1 MSGGSTYQSKPV
13 NRPGGLSQYV
23 YKNFCYHTIQWLWL
37 WGCVCDDWKP
47 SFLTGIIF
55 HWRTLSRQ
63 VTVCFGHVGEQ
74 KIRTNHSELPK
85 TNSPIRTREIAG
97 VRLSEKELYAMSM
110 GSGTNYVVSVWEENM
125 LYTKN

>member
-1 MSGGSTYQSKPV
+1 MT
-13 NRPGGLSQYV
+13 R
-23 YKNFCYHTIQWLWL
+23 
-37 WGCVCDDWKP
+37 
-47 SFLTGIIF
+47 IIF

-74 KIRTNHSELPK
+74 KIK
-85 TNSPIRTREIAG
+85 CSPIRTREIAG